1 MQKMLGNGIQEKGK
15 IFMVGSNLSNLYGQ
29 IFEKKEF
36 MAQKGVYYW
45 LEG

>member
-1 MQKMLGNGIQEKGK
+1 MQKMFRNGMQEKGQ
-15 IFMVGSNLSNLYGQ
+15 IFMVGSNLSIFDGQ

-36 MAQKGVYYW
+36 LAQKGVYYW

>member
-1 MQKMLGNGIQEKGK
+1 MPKMLGNGNQEKGQ
-15 IFMVGSNLSNLYGQ
+15 IFRVGSNLSIFDGQ

>member
-1 MQKMLGNGIQEKGK
+1 MQKMLGNDIQEKGQ
-15 IFMVGSNLSNLYGQ
+15 IFRVGSNLSILDGQ